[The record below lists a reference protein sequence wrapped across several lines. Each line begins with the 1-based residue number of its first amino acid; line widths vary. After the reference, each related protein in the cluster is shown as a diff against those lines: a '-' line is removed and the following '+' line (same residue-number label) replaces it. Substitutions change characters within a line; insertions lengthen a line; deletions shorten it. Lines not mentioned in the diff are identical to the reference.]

1 MNWFEKLNRDVISY
15 DLLLRNPLEFN
26 NFSFNEFKSVFSDLN
41 SNLTVSFSKS
51 NDKIL
56 ESFVTYSFF
65 NEISKNKVF
74 LKITKGFSGKKI
86 HIFSLNL
93 KKRKCFMFLD
103 FFLNLFIKGL
113 KRRFIVL
120 NHSLDN
126 NGILNLRFSSL
137 GELEVDEFF
146 SFSLEIWK
154 NSLNYFLK
162 FSKNKN
168 LSMLYNLIF
177 IYYFNLNK
185 LIKYE
190 VFNRKG

>member
-1 MNWFEKLNRDVISY
+1 
-15 DLLLRNPLEFN
+15 
-26 NFSFNEFKSVFSDLN
+26 
-41 SNLTVSFSKS
+41 
-51 NDKIL
+51 
-56 ESFVTYSFF
+56 
-65 NEISKNKVF
+65 
-74 LKITKGFSGKKI
+74 
-86 HIFSLNL
+86 
-93 KKRKCFMFLD
+93 MFLD

-162 FSKNKN
+162 FSKNRK

-177 IYYFNLNK
+177 IYYFNLDK
-185 LIKYE
+185 LVKYE